1 LKIVIKF
8 GGTSVGN
15 GKRINKVCDFVSKLN
30 EKNQIIVVSSALH
43 STTDELVKLA
53 ESAKKGKM
61 ELEVFDI
68 ITQRHKKTA
77 SEIIH
82 DKKIQNELLE
92 SISVLLEELEKTV
105 NGVITVKELSN
116 KTLDKILSFG
126 ERLAV
131 LIISAKLRDAGIE
144 SKSFTGGEIGIMT
157 DENFGNASPLVKV
170 TQHNIKK
177 NLSGLEK
184 TVPVIT
190 GFIGVTQQGEI
201 STIGRGGSD
210 YTASLIGMC
219 FDVDEIWIMT
229 DVNGLLTANP
239 KIYPNAKTIPQLSYN
254 EATEMAI
261 MGSKGMHPRAL
272 EPAKLANI
280 PVRIKNTFDP
290 EGPSTLIN
298 EEVNVKKDEITKAI
312 TIINNLAMVTVSG
325 MNMVGNIGTAGEI
338 FGILGRNNVNI
349 IMISQSISEA
359 NITFLIKQNELQK
372 AVSVLQVGLLGKSSV
387 NNIHS
392 DDEVAVIGIIG
403 AGMKGTHGVA
413 TKLFSAISSKNINVK
428 MIAQGSS
435 EQNISFVVKESDCKL
450 ATEAIHKQFNMDK

>member
-1 LKIVIKF
+1 MKIVMKF

-15 GKRINKVCDFVSKLN
+15 GSRITKVCDIVTKVNN
-30 EKNQIIVVSSALH
+30 ENQVIVVSSALQ

-53 ESAKKGKM
+53 ESAQKGKM
-61 ELEVFDI
+61 ESNVFDA
-68 ITQRHKKTA
+68 ITQRHKDIIN
-77 SEIIH
+77 EIIH
-82 DKKIQNELLE
+82 DKEIQKELLGFI
-92 SISVLLEELEKTV
+92 SILLEDLEKTI

-131 LIISAKLRDAGIE
+131 PIISGKLRDSGIE

-170 TQHNIKK
+170 TQHNIKN
-177 NLSGLEK
+177 NLDGLEN

-210 YTASLIGMC
+210 YSASLIGMC
-219 FDVDEIWIMT
+219 LEVDEIWIMT
-229 DVNGLLTANP
+229 DVNGLLTAHP

-272 EPAKLANI
+272 EPAKIAKI

-298 EEVNVKKDEITKAI
+298 EEVNVKEDEITKAI
-312 TIINNLAMVTVSG
+312 TIINHLAMVTVSG
-325 MNMVGNIGTAGEI
+325 MNMVGNTGTAGEI

-372 AVSVLQVGLLGKSSV
+372 ALSVLQVGLLGKSRV
-387 NNIHS
+387 NNIQS

-413 TKLFSAISSKNINVK
+413 AKLFSAMSSENINVK

-435 EQNISFVVKESDCKL
+435 EQNISFVVKEVDCKV
-450 ATEAIHKQFNMDK
+450 ATEAIHKKFNMDK

>member
-1 LKIVIKF
+1 MRIVIKF

-15 GKRINKVCDFVSKLN
+15 GKRITKVCEMISKLK
-30 EKNQIIVVSSALH
+30 EKNQIIVVSSALQ

-61 ELEVFDI
+61 ESEIFDI
-68 ITQRHKKTA
+68 ITQRHKNTVN
-77 SEIIH
+77 EIIH

-92 SISVLLEELEKTV
+92 SVSILLEELEKTINGIRTV
-105 NGVITVKELSN
+105 NELSN

-126 ERLAV
+126 EKLAV
-131 LIISAKLRDAGIE
+131 PIISAKLRDSGIE
-144 SKSFTGGEIGIMT
+144 SKSFTGEEIGIMT

-170 TQHNIKK
+170 TQHNIKN
-177 NLSGLEK
+177 NLAGLEE

-190 GFIGVTQQGEI
+190 GFIGVTQQGET

-219 FDVDEIWIMT
+219 LDVDEIWIMT
-229 DVNGLLTANP
+229 DVDGLLTANP

-280 PVRIKNTFDP
+280 PIRIKNTFNP

-298 EEVNVKKDEITKAI
+298 EEVNVNKDEIAKAI
-312 TIINNLAMVTVSG
+312 TVINQLAMVTVSG

-338 FGILGRNNVNI
+338 FAILGRNNVNI

-403 AGMKGTHGVA
+403 AGMRGTHGVA
-413 TKLFSAISSKNINVK
+413 AKLFSAISSKNINVK

-435 EQNISFVVKESDCKL
+435 EQNISFVVKESDCKV
-450 ATEAIHKQFNMDK
+450 ATEAIHKQFNMN